1 MKILGREPAVFFALI
16 AAAIQLLSVTVTHWD
31 PETQGVINAVVV
43 ALAGFFTALSLATEK
58 AFAALAGLIKAVFA
72 LMLAF
77 GLHVDAP
84 TQTAVMVLVTAV
96 GAFIVRQNA
105 DAPVTKEG
113 AVSCR

>member
-1 MKILGREPAVFFALI
+1 MKILGREPAVFFALV

-43 ALAGFFTALSLATEK
+43 ALAGFLTAWKVATET

-77 GLHVDAP
+77 GLHVDSP
-84 TQTAVMVLVTAV
+84 TQTAVMVLVTAI
-96 GAFIVRQNA
+96 GAWVVRSQA
-105 DAPVTKEG
+105 DAPVTKNG
-113 AVSCR
+113 AVACP